1 MKSLSEILVTMPRRA
16 ERKPDD
22 YLVKS
27 FVHVGSVFSLF
38 SCAENQIIYGRRGT
52 GKLIFL
58 DI

>member
-38 SCAENQIIYGRRGT
+38 LVLKT
-52 GKLIFL
+52 KLFT
-58 DI
+58 DDEAQEKHTS